1 MGTYPRRRT
10 DMDLLILTSIIVGG
24 LALFD
29 LAAERWGVDSRD
41 ALPDD
46 HHR

>member
-1 MGTYPRRRT
+1 
-10 DMDLLILTSIIVGG
+10 MDLLILTSIIVGG

-29 LAAERWGVDSRD
+29 VAAGRWGVDSRD
-41 ALPDD
+41 VLPDD